1 MMLQWGF
8 LIIILIQVDISAHIY
23 ITIDIFDQMEIKDVD
38 RVRNKLG

>member
-23 ITIDIFDQMEIKDVD
+23 ITIDIFDQMEKKKDVD
-38 RVRNKLG
+38 REK